1 MNGKQWLTKLKNKT
15 QILVLIL
22 LLVVVAFNS
31 AYTIGEQE
39 NAVVTTFGHAKSV
52 TVPGL
57 HFKLPFI
64 QNVNKVDMTIKGMG
78 IGYTPG
84 EQEYITNES
93 LMITSD
99 YNFVNVDFYAE
110 YRVTDPIKYLYSSLE
125 PEHILKTIA
134 QSYIRDTIGVYP
146 VDEVITTGKNKI
158 QSEIKEKIMNRMEQ
172 EDTGIQLVNIVIQDA
187 TPPTEEVLAAFKAVE
202 TARQSKETAINN
214 ANKYKSERI
223 PAAEA
228 EGDRIVK
235 DAEATK
241 EARINEA
248 KGQVSRFESMYQ
260 EYQQYPLIT
269 KQRMYYEAMEEIL
282 PDMKVVIQDG
292 NQQSVH
298 VFGGLNGVSGTNS
311 ANSATEAKEAQ

>member
-1 MNGKQWLTKLKNKT
+1 MNGKQWFANWKHKAKF
-15 QILVLIL
+15 LVLIL
-22 LLVVVAFNS
+22 LLAAIAFGS

-39 NAVVTTFGHAKSV
+39 NAVVTTFGQAKAV

-57 HFKLPFI
+57 HFKVPMI
-64 QNVNKVDMTIKGMG
+64 QNVQKVDMTIKGMG

-110 YRVTDPIKYLYSSLE
+110 YRVTDPIKYLYNSAE

-172 EDTGIQLVNIVIQDA
+172 EDLGIQLVNIVIQDA

-202 TARQSKETAINN
+202 TARQGKETAINN
-214 ANKYKSERI
+214 ANKYKSERM

-228 EGDRIVK
+228 EADRIVK
-235 DAEATK
+235 DAEAAK

-248 KGQVSRFESMYQ
+248 NGQVSRFESMYK

-292 NQQSVH
+292 SQQSVH
-298 VFGGLNGVSGTNS
+298 VFGGVGGAAP
-311 ANSATEAKEAQ
+311 ANTANTTKEGQ

>member
-1 MNGKQWLTKLKNKT
+1 MNGKQWFSNWKQKAKF
-15 QILVLIL
+15 LVLIL
-22 LLVVVAFNS
+22 LLAVIAFGS

-39 NAVVTTFGHAKSV
+39 NAVVTTFGHAKAV

-57 HFKLPFI
+57 HFKVPLI
-64 QNVNKVDMTIKGMG
+64 QHVQKVDMTIMGMG

-110 YRVTDPIKYLYSSLE
+110 YRVTDPIKYLYNSAE

-172 EDTGIQLVNIVIQDA
+172 EDLGIQLVNIVIQDA

-202 TARQSKETAINN
+202 TARQGKETAINN
-214 ANKYKSERI
+214 ANKYKSERM

-228 EGDRIVK
+228 EADRIIK
-235 DAEATK
+235 DAEAAK

-248 KGQVSRFESMYQ
+248 NGQVSRFESMYK

-298 VFGGLNGVSGTNS
+298 VFGGVGGAAAANTTN
-311 ANSATEAKEAQ
+311 TPKEGQ